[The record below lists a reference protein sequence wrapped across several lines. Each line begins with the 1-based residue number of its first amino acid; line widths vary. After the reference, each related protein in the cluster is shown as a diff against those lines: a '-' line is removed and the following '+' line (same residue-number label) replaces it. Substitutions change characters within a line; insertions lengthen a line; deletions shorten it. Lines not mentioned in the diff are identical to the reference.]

1 MDSDDII
8 RIDIGSVLRSRVPRY
23 YRFIPRPLVRL
34 IERMICQDSL
44 NRMLEANRGKRGADF
59 CRGVLE
65 HLDISY
71 TVKGEENLPESGRA
85 IFVCNHPLGGLDGM
99 ALIDMMARRYGPD
112 VKFVVNDLLM
122 AIEPLRDVFLPVNK
136 HGRQQR
142 SATVGL
148 DEALASDVPVII
160 FPAGLC
166 SRKGTDGSVAD
177 LRWQKMFVNK
187 ALAHR
192 RDIIPMFFSGRNSK
206 FFYNFAKLRTRL
218 GLKLNIE
225 MVRLPAEV
233 FRSRGARF
241 TVSVGSPISYRT
253 LHGGAEAQA
262 EADTIRTQVYTL
274 A

>member
-1 MDSDDII
+1 M
-8 RIDIGSVLRSRVPRY
+8 
-23 YRFIPRPLVRL
+23 
-34 IERMICQDSL
+34 
-44 NRMLEANRGKRGADF
+44 
-59 CRGVLE
+59 
-65 HLDISY
+65 
-71 TVKGEENLPESGRA
+71 
-85 IFVCNHPLGGLDGM
+85 
-99 ALIDMMARRYGPD
+99 
-112 VKFVVNDLLM
+112 
-122 AIEPLRDVFLPVNK
+122 
-136 HGRQQR
+136 
-142 SATVGL
+142 GL